1 MHNQKYER
9 QRRGE
14 YFRAGK
20 SGQQIQGNGFVARIL
35 THNNGKN
42 KNNYVQNKD
51 FTKYTFHMDGF
62 VG

>member
-1 MHNQKYER
+1 MNGKEEGSTSAPESPGSR
-9 QRRGE
+9 
-14 YFRAGK
+14 FR
-20 SGQQIQGNGFVARIL
+20 GNGSAARIL
-35 THNNGKN
+35 THNNEEN

>member
-1 MHNQKYER
+1 MN
-9 QRRGE
+9 
-14 YFRAGK
+14 GK
-20 SGQQIQGNGFVARIL
+20 EEGSTSAPESPGGRSRGNGFAARISIL
-35 THNNGKN
+35 THNNEEN

>member
-1 MHNQKYER
+1 MN
-9 QRRGE
+9 
-14 YFRAGK
+14 GK
-20 SGQQIQGNGFVARIL
+20 EEGSTSAPESPGSRSGGNGSAARIL

>member
-1 MHNQKYER
+1 MN
-9 QRRGE
+9 
-14 YFRAGK
+14 GK
-20 SGQQIQGNGFVARIL
+20 EEGSTSAPESPGSRSGGNGSSARIL
-35 THNNGKN
+35 THNNEKN

>member
-1 MHNQKYER
+1 MN
-9 QRRGE
+9 
-14 YFRAGK
+14 GK
-20 SGQQIQGNGFVARIL
+20 EEGSTSAPESPGRGNGSAARIL
-35 THNNGKN
+35 THNNEKN

>member
-1 MHNQKYER
+1 M
-9 QRRGE
+9 
-14 YFRAGK
+14 AG
-20 SGQQIQGNGFVARIL
+20 SHYAWIVGDPGSRSRGNGSAARIL

>member
-1 MHNQKYER
+1 MN
-9 QRRGE
+9 
-14 YFRAGK
+14 GK
-20 SGQQIQGNGFVARIL
+20 EEGSTSAPESPGSRSKGNGSVARIL
-35 THNNGKN
+35 THNNEKN

>member
-1 MHNQKYER
+1 MNGKEEGSTFTPESPGSR
-9 QRRGE
+9 SRGDGS
-14 YFRAGK
+14 A
-20 SGQQIQGNGFVARIL
+20 ARISIL
-35 THNNGKN
+35 THNNEEN